1 MESIRLSDLRRLSTE
16 EQEAYFER
24 CSQATDFN
32 GELAA
37 LDARIARFE
46 QIYEM
51 SSETLLARMRSREQ
65 RETNEIC
72 TWLMLLDLRDRVR
85 G

>member
-1 MESIRLSDLRRLSTE
+1 MEPIRLSELRKLSPE
-16 EQEAYFER
+16 EQAAYLER
-24 CSQATDFN
+24 CAQATELN
-32 GELAA
+32 GELDAIN
-37 LDARIARFE
+37 ARIARLE

-72 TWLMLLDLRDRVR
+72 TWLMLLDLRKRVR